1 MLVIVALDERFG
13 ERLWKSGHVHRGR
26 QSTTG
31 DFPESRLR
39 EVLFPEG
46 LPARDGPPIG
56 AEEPGEFRD
65 SARRGSLPH
74 GGDEDDDGTE
84 INLPAEKPHRRRRD
98 SLAAPVTITAEA
110 QPTLVWFGQMVG
122 TAGLSGVIR
131 TVQSPTT
138 GAGSLAGSFREVLV
152 NGKKKL
158 PEAGIARQTM

>member
-1 MLVIVALDERFG
+1 MVVIVAVDEG
-13 ERLWKSGHVHRGR
+13 LQKRLRENGRVHRG
-26 QSTTG
+26 QQPTTG

-39 EVLFPEG
+39 EVLLPED

-56 AEEPGEFRD
+56 AEEPGEFGD
-65 SARRGSLPH
+65 SARRGSLSH

-110 QPTLVWFGQMVG
+110 QPALVWFGQMVG

-131 TVQSPTT
+131 TVQSPTA
-138 GAGSLAGSFREVLV
+138 GAGSLAGGLREVLV